1 MPRLTAEEKMT
12 IQVLDQ
18 KNESGRAIAR
28 LLGVSEGAVRYHLR
42 KAREGRAEEDRR
54 RGKPYQAAVH
64 AAVIEQWLGE
74 HRGGGPEGR
83 PGNLHLLHDWLIA
96 EHGYRGSYKSVWRY
110 VRAHYPAPARRPFRR
125 VELPPGAQAQGDWC
139 ERQVLVAGVL
149 RRLYGF
155 WMLLSHSRAEAV
167 IWSESMDQMH
177 WQKAHNDAFCRLG
190 GVPATVRIDNLKT
203 GMAAAGPQ
211 GRVNPLYQRYATAAG
226 FHVDACLVRHPE
238 GKGKV
243 ESRIGRLASKLVG
256 ARPEGFADLAALQ
269 AHTDAALAADR
280 SRRRCPASGQ
290 SVAEAWEAERALL
303 RPADRLPAVFEV
315 VVTRQVQK
323 DCLVHFEGRSYS
335 VPFVLAWK
343 QVEVRG
349 EAGEVSIWHE
359 GREVARHP
367 RGSAE
372 RILLD
377 NTHFE
382 GPATA
387 THAPPLPLGKMGKR
401 ILELAQAE
409 VELRA
414 VDYYQKLTEVAS

>member
-42 KAREGRAEEDRR
+42 KGREGRAVEDGRR
-54 RGKPYQAAVH
+54 RKPFQAAEH
-64 AAVIEQWLGE
+64 AAQIEQWLE
-74 HRGGGPEGR
+74 QHRPNDPSGR
-83 PGNLHLLHDWLIA
+83 PPNLQLLHEWLVH
-96 EHGYRGSYKSVWRY
+96 EHAYEGSYKSVWRY

-125 VELPPGAQAQGDWC
+125 VELPPGAQAQVDWC
-139 ERQVLVAGVL
+139 EREVLLGGQ
-149 RRLYGF
+149 RRTLYGF

-167 IWSESMDQMH
+167 IWTESMDQMH
-177 WQKAHNDAFCRLG
+177 WQSAHNGAFTRLG

-256 ARPEGFADLAALQ
+256 SRPEGFADLAALQ
-269 AHTDAALAADR
+269 AHTDTALAADR
-280 SRRRCPASGQ
+280 TRRRCPATGQ
-290 SVAEAWEAERALL
+290 SVAEAWEAEQALL
-303 RPADRLPAVFEV
+303 RPADTLPAVFDV
-315 VVTRQVQK
+315 VVTRRVQK
-323 DCLVHFEGRSYS
+323 DCLVHFEGRGYS
-335 VPFVLAWK
+335 VPFALAWK

-349 EAGEVSIWHE
+349 EPGQVSIWHE
-359 GREVARHP
+359 GREVARH
-367 RGSAE
+367 RRSSAE

-377 NTHFE
+377 NAHFE

-401 ILELAQAE
+401 ILELAQAD
-409 VELRA
+409 VQLRA
-414 VDYYQKLTEVAS
+414 VDYYQKLMEVAS